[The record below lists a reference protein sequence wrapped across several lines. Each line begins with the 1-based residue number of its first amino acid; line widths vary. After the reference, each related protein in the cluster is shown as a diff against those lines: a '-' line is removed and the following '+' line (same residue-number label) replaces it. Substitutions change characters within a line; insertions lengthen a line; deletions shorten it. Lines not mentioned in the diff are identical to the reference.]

1 MARKKKDTRT
11 WIGKLWDGFVGFVM
25 GKKESFD
32 KIETKTPEEKELKAI
47 FMKAAERDAETYN
60 PEKIPVSETP
70 SIEELMPGGFPEIK
84 QPEFED
90 VPRPDFTARRQL
102 AERKFA
108 TEEVPA
114 LAEQFSATGGAIGLS
129 SSSFAGSLGQARA
142 SLSAQLAGLE
152 EEMHQKYNMRR
163 AELQAAQQKASLLG
177 QIAGA
182 ENRFKAGGF
191 KMDRALNDWR
201 RSDQL
206 STIQQRQRPD
216 YQGIVGSPSFQ
227 TVYRPSTPGLLERG
241 WKTGEKVGAAA
252 LKAYLTGG
260 RG

>member
-1 MARKKKDTRT
+1 MARKKKLTRWQRFKG
-11 WIGKLWDGFVGFVM
+11 WISEKIWGS
-25 GKKESFD
+25 KEEVQ
-32 KIETKTPEEKELKAI
+32 KIEKLTGRQLKTQEAVADYIQAEMEKYK
-47 FMKAAERDAETYN
+47 
-60 PEKIPVSETP
+60 PEKIPVAEMP
-70 SIEELMPGGFPEIK
+70 STEELMPGGFPEIK

-182 ENRFKAGGF
+182 ENRFKAGAF